1 MKRIIKLFLY
11 ALISIVIVGL
21 IYSLIPRVFN
31 GGNTY
36 GNGLPKS
43 DYLKDKIENEINRY
57 IQDSSSRIETVVC
70 LKEGE
75 IVYEFGDT
83 KKLINT
89 RSIRK
94 SIMNLLYGIAVDKGV
109 LNINE
114 TLESLGIDESQTP
127 LTEQEKTATIR
138 DLLMARSGVY
148 LPAEGEVATTRDNRP
163 NRDQYK
169 PGEYFLY
176 NNFDFNVLGAILE
189 KKTNMSIGEFMEE
202 YLAKP
207 LQLQDFSSSNIV
219 YDNPWPIPNK
229 SMSDYPIYWIFMS
242 TRDLAKVGLL
252 VSQKG
257 NWNGEQIVPAE
268 WINESTQ
275 PYTKYEDYDIN
286 QNPIDAYGYL
296 WKIDT
301 DNNNIWADG
310 YGGQYLIIDT
320 ENNLVTTQLNPNG
333 NSLLSSG
340 LYLMDEN
347 RDNASRIEIMNI
359 HNMILEN

>member
-1 MKRIIKLFLY
+1 MKKMIKLFLY
-11 ALISIVIVGL
+11 TLISIVTVGL
-21 IYSLIPRVFN
+21 IYSLTPRVFN
-31 GGNTY
+31 GGSTY
-36 GNGLPKS
+36 GNELPKS
-43 DYLKDKIENEINRY
+43 DNLNDKIENEINRFV
-57 IQDSSSRIETVVC
+57 QDSSSRIETVFC
-70 LKEGE
+70 LKKGE
-75 IVYEFGDT
+75 VIYEFGDT

-94 SIMNLLYGIAVDKGV
+94 SIMNLLYGIAIEKGL
-109 LNINE
+109 LNIDM

-163 NRDQYK
+163 KRDQYK

-189 KKTNMSIGEFMEE
+189 LKTKMSIGEFMEE

-207 LQLQDFSSSNIV
+207 LQFQDFSSSNIV

-229 SMSDYPIYWIFMS
+229 SMSDYPIYWIFIS

-257 NWNGEQIVPAE
+257 NWNGKQIVPTK

-275 PYTKYEDYDIN
+275 PYTKYEDYGIN

-301 DNNNIWADG
+301 DNNIIWADG
-310 YGGQYLIIDT
+310 YGGQYLVIDA
-320 ENNLVTTQLNPNG
+320 ENELVTTQLNPNG

-340 LYLMDEN
+340 LYLMDKE
-347 RDNASRIEIMNI
+347 RDNSSRLEIMHI
-359 HNMILEN
+359 HNLILKN